1 MRWSDAV
8 RSGRSLLVT
17 HPHNA
22 YLRTVLDMG
31 LIGLVLVSAY
41 FFHVW
46 KGFKALSISADLS
59 SSMQGFYQGAVA
71 ALLAFLV
78 MAVADGSLTPAPE
91 QAFLWL
97 AIGMMYGER
106 SRRAAS

>member
-1 MRWSDAV
+1 
-8 RSGRSLLVT
+8 
-17 HPHNA
+17 
-22 YLRTVLDMG
+22 MG
-31 LIGLVLVSAY
+31 LIGLVLVCAY

-46 KGFKALSISADLS
+46 KGLRALSGSADLTPT
-59 SSMQGFYQGAVA
+59 MRGFFQGAST

-78 MAVADGSLTPAPE
+78 MAIADGSLTPAPE

-106 SRRAAS
+106 ARRAAS